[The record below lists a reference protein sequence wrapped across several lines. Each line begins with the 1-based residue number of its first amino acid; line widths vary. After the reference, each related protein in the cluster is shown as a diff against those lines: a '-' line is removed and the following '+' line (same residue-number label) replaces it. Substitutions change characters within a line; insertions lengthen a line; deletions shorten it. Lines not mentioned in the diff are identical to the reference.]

1 MSLSFSAEP
10 DVRQIAEAVR
20 HVARRR
26 FLPARLLALPLLVI
40 GLTGYFGFG
49 LPFLALLAVLAL
61 VFSVLGPEVVI
72 RRMTREGVRLLAR
85 PTVYHFDGDR
95 FGFATDL
102 VRTEAVWELLS
113 AYDELPGQ
121 MVVRLGKEQF
131 LLIPTAGL
139 AEAQLMELRDLLDR
153 AVFRARSGVGRPGS
167 AGREG

>member
-10 DVRQIAEAVR
+10 DARQIAEAVR

-40 GLTGYFGFG
+40 GMTGYFGFG
-49 LPFLALLAVLAL
+49 LSFLALLAVLAL
-61 VFSVLGPEVVI
+61 IFSVLGPEVVI

-85 PTVYHFDGDR
+85 PTLYHFDDDR

-102 VRTEAVWELLS
+102 ARTEAVWELLS
-113 AYDELPGQ
+113 AYDELPGL

-131 LLIPTAGL
+131 FLIPTAGL
-139 AEAQLMELRDLLDR
+139 EEDRLMELRDLLDG
-153 AVFRARSGVGRPGS
+153 AVFRARNRPGRPASPG
-167 AGREG
+167 GQG